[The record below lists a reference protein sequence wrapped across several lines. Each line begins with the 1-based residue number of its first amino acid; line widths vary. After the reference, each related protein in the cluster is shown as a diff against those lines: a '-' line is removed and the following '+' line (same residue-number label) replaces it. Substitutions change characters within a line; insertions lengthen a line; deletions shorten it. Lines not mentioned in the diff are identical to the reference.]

1 MLRFEL
7 KKFEE
12 LTVAELYAV
21 LRARQ
26 EVFVVEQNCAYLD
39 ADGKDLKGH
48 HLLGWEGSDLAVYA
62 RLLPSGVSYNEP
74 SIGRVISTPNY
85 RGKGYGQLLMKEA
98 VIQMQNLFGP
108 LPIRIGAQA
117 YLKAFYE
124 SFGFEDLNEP
134 YLEDGIPHLI
144 MLRPAPVAET
154 K

>member
-48 HLLGWEGSDLAVYA
+48 HLLGWEGNDLAVYA

-74 SIGRVISTPNY
+74 SIGRVISAPNY

-124 SFGFEDLNEP
+124 SFGFVDLNEP